1 MGNSETGLRS
11 TELSHRLWAEGTFLS
26 HNASVTGQEFI
37 QRVTRLGRERGVE
50 VMLDTERGKGSHIL
64 IYYGDHVT
72 VVKGIR
78 KELGPGLL
86 STMIRQLGLRRN
98 DFR

>member
-1 MGNSETGLRS
+1 M
-11 TELSHRLWAEGTFLS
+11 ELPLRLWMEGTFPS
-26 HNASVTGQEFI
+26 HSVSVTGREFI

-50 VMLDTERGKGSHIL
+50 VMLDTDRGKGSHIL
-64 IYYGDHVT
+64 IYYGDRVT

-78 KELGPGLL
+78 KDLGPGLL

-98 DFR
+98 DFT